1 MPLVDED
8 IVKTQK
14 LADAIYTLDD
24 ISAAVDRMAQAIRAR
39 LADKNPIMLAVMT
52 GGMIPAGWL
61 LTRFDFPLQVDYIHA
76 TRYQGATTGGR
87 LQWRVRPRLE
97 LRGRSVLL
105 IDDILDEGHTLA
117 AIVHECREAGAVE
130 VLSAVPFNKRHDRK
144 AMGADFVGLDVPD
157 RYVFGFGM
165 DYKEYW
171 RNLPGVYAVRE
182 GV

>member
-1 MPLVDED
+1 MSTLDTDV
-8 IVKTQK
+8 VQTQQQ
-14 LADAIYTLDD
+14 ADAIYSSSE
-24 ISAAVDRMAQAIRAR
+24 ISAAVDRMALAIRAR

-97 LRGRSVLL
+97 LRGRSILL

-117 AIVHECREAGAVE
+117 SIIQECREAGAVE

-144 AMGADFVGLDVPD
+144 ATGADFIGLDVPD

-171 RNLPGVYAVRE
+171 RNLPGVYAVSERA
-182 GV
+182 